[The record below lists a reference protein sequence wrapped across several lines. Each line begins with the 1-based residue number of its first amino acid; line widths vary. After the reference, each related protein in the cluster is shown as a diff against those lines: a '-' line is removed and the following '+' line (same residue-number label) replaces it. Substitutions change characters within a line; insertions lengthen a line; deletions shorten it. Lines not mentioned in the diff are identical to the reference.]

1 MSEQVEV
8 VATFVAKPGQGEQLE
23 EILAG
28 ALTAVRAEEGCLRY
42 DFYRV
47 RRDDTAFV
55 MVEEWA
61 SKDALRAH
69 GSSEAF
75 QALSLRLGEVVA
87 EAPVIRLLDPVAPTA

>member
-1 MSEQVEV
+1 MSESIEV

-28 ALTAVRAEEGCLRY
+28 ALASVRAEDGCLRY
-42 DFYRV
+42 DFFRV

-55 MVEEWA
+55 MIEEWA
-61 SKDALRAH
+61 STDALRAH
-69 GSSEAF
+69 GSSDAF

-87 EAPVIRLLDPVAPTA
+87 EAPVIRLLEPVAPTV

>member
-28 ALTAVRAEEGCLRY
+28 ALTSVRAEEGCLRY

-55 MVEEWA
+55 MIEEWA

-69 GSSEAF
+69 GSTEAF
-75 QALSLRLGEVVA
+75 QAMSLRLAEVVA
-87 EAPVIRLLDPVAPTA
+87 EAPVIRLLEPVQPAA